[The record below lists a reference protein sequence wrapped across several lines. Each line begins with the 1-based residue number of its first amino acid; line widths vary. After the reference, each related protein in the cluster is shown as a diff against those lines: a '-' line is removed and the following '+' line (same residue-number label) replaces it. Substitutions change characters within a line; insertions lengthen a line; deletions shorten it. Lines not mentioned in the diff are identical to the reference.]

1 MQRDS
6 FIMYTEYKPQIE
18 MLTMEQRGILLT
30 AIMNFESGE
39 ELPELDPI
47 TQMAFSFMQS
57 RLERDYK
64 KWLDICEKR
73 SEYGKKGGRPKK
85 TNVENEKQ
93 TKAKKAYGF
102 SEKQM
107 VFSEKQTKA
116 KKADNDIEPDY
127 EPDYDTDIDTESENN
142 SDTTKVV
149 SCTEQSNE
157 TITDYIVTDYS
168 LPLNNGKYYT
178 PDDSKI
184 TDWMNVF
191 QCVDILQEFKKMRLW
206 LDDNTQKRKTQRGI
220 NRFVSSWLGRCQ
232 DNKPKQSRDV
242 ETYNKPSSTAKTIN
256 LLQEWMEGQVNE

>member
-73 SEYGKKGGRPKK
+73 AEYGKKGGRPKK

-93 TKAKKAYGF
+93 TKAKKA
-102 SEKQM
+102 
-107 VFSEKQTKA
+107 
-116 KKADNDIEPDY
+116 DNDIEPDY
-127 EPDYDTDIDTESENN
+127 EPDYDTDNDTEYENN

-157 TITDYIVTDYS
+157 TITDYIVTGYS

-191 QCVDILQEFKKMRLW
+191 QGVDILQEFKKMRLW

-220 NRFVSSWLGRCQ
+220 NRFISSWLGRCQ

-242 ETYNKPSSTAKTIN
+242 ETYNKPSGTANTIN
-256 LLQEWMEGQVNE
+256 LLQEWMEEQVNE